1 MEQRGL
7 DAQKSC
13 SSHHS
18 VGIEA
23 TGICDTTH
31 NSIMKCDVDIRK
43 DPYGKIVLSGGSK
56 LFPGIADRTSKEITA
71 LAPQHEDQGGDTS

>member
-1 MEQRGL
+1 
-7 DAQKSC
+7 
-13 SSHHS
+13 
-18 VGIEA
+18 
-23 TGICDTTH
+23 
-31 NSIMKCDVDIRK
+31 MKCDVDIRK